1 MSYVITAV
9 VAFLLGA
16 FAAAQYMG
24 RKGSSE

>member
-1 MSYVITAV
+1 MSYIITAI
-9 VAFLLGA
+9 VAFLVGA